1 MSNLRKQDVDHVL
14 KRVLATLNSDEEDKL
29 LEWELTPDKRLV
41 YERDNEGKEL
51 LKVIRGRSIVLSK
64 KVIGE
69 FSPNVGRHLR
79 YDTVERVA
87 AELIRKFG

>member
-1 MSNLRKQDVDHVL
+1 MGNLRKQDVEHVL
-14 KRVLATLNSDEEDKL
+14 KRVLAALASEEEDKL

-51 LKVIRGRSIVLSK
+51 LEVIRGRSIVLSK

-69 FSPNVGRHLR
+69 FSPNVGRHLQ

-87 AELIRKFG
+87 AELIRKFA

>member
-14 KRVLATLNSDEEDKL
+14 KRILATLNSDEEDKL

-69 FSPNVGRHLR
+69 FSPNVGRHLQ

-87 AELIRKFG
+87 AELIRKFA

>member
-69 FSPNVGRHLR
+69 FSPNVGRHLQ

-87 AELIRKFG
+87 AELIRKFA

>member
-14 KRVLATLNSDEEDKL
+14 KRVLATLNSDQEDKL

-69 FSPNVGRHLR
+69 FSPNVGRHLQ

-87 AELIRKFG
+87 AELIRKFA

>member
-1 MSNLRKQDVDHVL
+1 MGNLRKQDVEHVL
-14 KRVLATLNSDEEDKL
+14 KRVLAALASEEEDKL

-69 FSPNVGRHLR
+69 FSPNVGRHLQ

-87 AELIRKFG
+87 AELIRKFA

>member
-29 LEWELTPDKRLV
+29 LEWELTPEKRLV

-69 FSPNVGRHLR
+69 FSPNVGRHLQ

-87 AELIRKFG
+87 AELIRKFA

>member
-69 FSPNVGRHLR
+69 FSPNVGRYLQ

-87 AELIRKFG
+87 AELIRKFA

>member
-29 LEWELTPDKRLV
+29 LEWELPPDKRLV

-69 FSPNVGRHLR
+69 FSPNVGRHLQ

-87 AELIRKFG
+87 AELIRKFA

>member
-41 YERDNEGKEL
+41 YERDSEGKEL

-69 FSPNVGRHLR
+69 FSPNVGRHLQ

-87 AELIRKFG
+87 AELIRKFA

>member
-1 MSNLRKQDVDHVL
+1 MGNLRKQDVEHVL
-14 KRVLATLNSDEEDKL
+14 KRVLAALASEEEDKL

-69 FSPNVGRHLR
+69 FSPNVGRHLQ
-79 YDTVERVA
+79 YDTVVRVA
-87 AELIRKFG
+87 AELIRKFA